1 MTQEY
6 DDPPA
11 DVERSAT
18 PDESSDD
25 APQFYN
31 DAHDVYG
38 KIFSTNFGILCAGF
52 NGTPS
57 FEPLQPQVLVS
68 SLTIEVP

>member
-18 PDESSDD
+18 PDVASD

-31 DAHDVYG
+31 DARDVYG

-57 FEPLQPQVLVS
+57 PG
-68 SLTIEVP
+68 SLRPHPA